1 MFWSRDT
8 LTPSLPISNT
18 LWPGFIAATEAIDT
32 SLRHRALAWFIRA
45 KRHGIGNIDE
55 AKKLVMEVWRRQDR
69 ERYVVGEREGV
80 QGLRGELGDVDWR
93 RVMREMGVWVMLT

>member
-1 MFWSRDT
+1 
-8 LTPSLPISNT
+8 
-18 LWPGFIAATEAIDT
+18 
-32 SLRHRALAWFIRA
+32 
-45 KRHGIGNIDE
+45 
-55 AKKLVMEVWRRQDR
+55 MEVWRRQDR